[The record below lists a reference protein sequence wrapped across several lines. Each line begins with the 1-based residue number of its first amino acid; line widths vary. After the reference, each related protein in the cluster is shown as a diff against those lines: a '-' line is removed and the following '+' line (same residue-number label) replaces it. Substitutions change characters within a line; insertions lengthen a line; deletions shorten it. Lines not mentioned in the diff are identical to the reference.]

1 MSGHAAV
8 IDSRLAGEIFSS
20 KNRSLVNL
28 LIINSTLIYDQFGE
42 LMQEWAKTT
51 LNANYQAVRSVASW
65 V

>member
-8 IDSRLAGEIFSS
+8 IDSRLAREIFSS

-42 LMQEWAKTT
+42 LMQEWAKKNPEHK
-51 LNANYQAVRSVASW
+51 LPGC
-65 V
+65 